1 MAHTRDELE
10 VRLERDRGSQHLL
23 EVLDSL
29 PSLFGGDGRTREMP
43 VVVNSVS
50 GALAKLLIRNH
61 ITKTLGGRS
70 GVDWK
75 KVKVTEIEERQDY
88 DGHVE
93 CHTVETL
100 VGTQEKFYFD
110 LSRSHGANLYL
121 LKRAYE
127 IQMLGEA
134 EVDVGAYQ

>member
-10 VRLERDRGSQHLL
+10 VRLERQRGSDHLL

-29 PSLFGGDGRTREMP
+29 PSLFGGDGRAREMP
-43 VVVNSVS
+43 VVVNSAS
-50 GALAKLLIRNH
+50 GALSKLLIRNH

-75 KVKVTEIEERQDY
+75 TLQVKELQDQLDY
-88 DGHVE
+88 DGYVE

-100 VGTQEKFYFD
+100 DGTQVEFYFD
-110 LSRSHGANLYL
+110 LSRSHGGTLHL
-121 LKRAYE
+121 LKRAFE
-127 IQMLGEA
+127 IQMLGEVEA
-134 EVDVGAYQ
+134 SVESYQ